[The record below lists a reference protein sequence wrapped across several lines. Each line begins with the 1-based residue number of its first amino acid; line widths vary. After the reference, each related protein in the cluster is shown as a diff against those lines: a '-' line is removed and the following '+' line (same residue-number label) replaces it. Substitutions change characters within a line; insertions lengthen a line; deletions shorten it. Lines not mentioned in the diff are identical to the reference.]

1 MGLEALARVGVA
13 DVTPP
18 LDGVGVVDLSG
29 LPGAYGTKLLA
40 DLGADV
46 VIVEQPGGDP
56 LRRLPP
62 LVDGT
67 SLTFEYLA
75 SGKRSVV
82 LDIIGSEIDR
92 QRFDHLVASADVVF
106 DSSAPGQLDALTIGP
121 RSMLARHP
129 ELVWVALSPFGQ
141 SGPKRGWRGSDM
153 LFWAAS
159 GILLA
164 CGFPDRRP
172 VVPGGKSWLGY
183 HLASTYAAGGA
194 LLALRAKRRSGRGQL
209 VDVSLQ
215 ECGIVTASEIGVPTF
230 LDDLVVRSREGFRR
244 SSSRPFGLYPCKDG
258 WVSIVIIT
266 LEMFRDHARWIA
278 DETGVDTL
286 QNPAFENRQ
295 IRIEAAELIDALTEE
310 LCRPRTKAELVAEGQ
325 RRRVAITPCNTVADL
340 WIDPQLEAS
349 EYWRT
354 LAHPALGPLRVPGP
368 PYDLSRTP
376 ASPRLA
382 PRLGEH
388 HGMVFGTV

>member
-1 MGLEALARVGVA
+1 V
-13 DVTPP
+13 DV
-18 LDGVGVVDLSG
+18 SG

-46 VIVEQPGGDP
+46 VMVEPPGGDP

-62 LVDGT
+62 VADGT

-82 LDIIGSEIDR
+82 LDVRGSPDDR
-92 QRFDHLVASADVVF
+92 GRLGELVTAADVVF
-106 DSSAPGQLDALTIGP
+106 DSTPPGQLDALAVGP
-121 RSMLARHP
+121 RSALARHP
-129 ELVWVALSPFGQ
+129 GLVWVALTPFGQ
-141 SGPKRGWRGSDM
+141 AGPKRGWRGSDM
-153 LFWAAS
+153 LLWAAS

-172 VVPGGKSWLGY
+172 VVPGGSSWLGY

-194 LLALRAKRRSGRGQL
+194 LLAVRAKGRSGRGQL
-209 VDVSLQ
+209 VDLSMQ
-215 ECGIVTASEIGVPTF
+215 ECGIVTGSEIGVPTF
-230 LDDLVVRSREGFRR
+230 LDDLVVRTREGFRR

-278 DETGVDTL
+278 EEAGIDTL
-286 QNPAFENRQ
+286 QDAAFENRQ
-295 IRIEAAELIDALTEE
+295 VRIEAAELIDTLTEE
-310 LCRPRTKAELVAEGQ
+310 LCRPRTKDELVAEGQ
-325 RRRVAITPCNTVADL
+325 RRRVAIMPCNTVADL
-340 WIDPQLEAS
+340 WVDPQLEATG
-349 EYWRT
+349 YWRE
-354 LAHPALGPLRVPGP
+354 LAHASLGQLRVPGP
-368 PYDLSRTP
+368 PYELSRTP

-382 PRLGEH
+382 PLLGEH
-388 HGMVFGTV
+388 DGAPFETV